1 MPKTKF
7 QNVIFTL
14 MMAFL
19 MVYAMICYNISL
31 NIGGMS
37 NQVFLMAFGEMKI
50 MWPVAFV
57 LEFFI
62 VDNLAHKLAFRIVTP
77 KDRPF
82 AITAA
87 ISIMI
92 ICIMCPVM
100 SLIATILFKNAGSQ
114 FVAVLEPT
122 PLHLNFQMNG
132 RLQKILKP
140 AKATQNQLLQKL
152 PKRTQAKLN
161 SRPTASRAE
170 PPLSG
175 STTPKSRSTWT
186 AAPLTSLPTY
196 SPVKIPLP
204 CA

>member
-14 MMAFL
+14 MMSFL

-37 NQVFLMAFGEMKI
+37 NQVFLMAFSEMKI

-77 KDRPF
+77 TDRPF
-82 AITAA
+82 AITIA
-87 ISIMI
+87 ISVMI
-92 ICIMCPVM
+92 ICIMCPIM

-114 FVAVLEPT
+114 FVAVWLQTTFMNFPVAFFWQLMYCG
-122 PLHLNFQMNG
+122 PLIRFLFKKMFPE
-132 RLQKILKP
+132 K
-140 AKATQNQLLQKL
+140 
-152 PKRTQAKLN
+152 
-161 SRPTASRAE
+161 
-170 PPLSG
+170 
-175 STTPKSRSTWT
+175 
-186 AAPLTSLPTY
+186 
-196 SPVKIPLP
+196 
-204 CA
+204 